1 MGDRRPRRSA
11 ALRALWLAFAGLLVC
26 IWAGPAAAERAVIL
40 AAASSAHAIDEAI
53 GQFDAGPE
61 DRVVASYAGTS
72 ALARQIESGAP
83 ADIFLAAN
91 AAWMD
96 HVEAL
101 GLIEPGSRQALAS
114 NRLVFVTGKSD
125 MAPFEPSASLDLG
138 ALLDGGRLAIGN
150 PDHVPAGIYARQAL
164 EALGLWPR
172 RETASR
178 RQPMYGRRLRW
189 WHGAKRRSAS
199 STRPT
204 PSACRTSTWS
214 RRFRQRF
221 TIRSSTRS
229 PSSRAASHR
238 SRRVSSPSSPGR
250 RAGRHS
256 PAPASSSIEA
266 MSLTPLEVEAIMLS
280 LRVAGWA
287 VLISLPLGIA
297 VAWLLARYRFPGWAV
312 VNGLVHLPLVLPP
325 VVVGFV
331 LLLLLGRQGP
341 LGAWLDDWF
350 GITLAFTWQGAAV
363 ASAVVSFPLM
373 VRAIR
378 LSIEGMDRRLE
389 TAARTLGAP
398 PVWVFASISLP
409 LMAPGVLTGAI
420 LAFARCLGE
429 FGATI
434 TFVSNIP
441 GETRTLPL
449 ALYTYTQVPG
459 GLDGAFRLMVIAI
472 VIAFAALV
480 GSELLARV
488 LRRRLEG

>member
-1 MGDRRPRRSA
+1 
-11 ALRALWLAFAGLLVC
+11 
-26 IWAGPAAAERAVIL
+26 
-40 AAASSAHAIDEAI
+40 
-53 GQFDAGPE
+53 
-61 DRVVASYAGTS
+61 
-72 ALARQIESGAP
+72 
-83 ADIFLAAN
+83 
-91 AAWMD
+91 
-96 HVEAL
+96 
-101 GLIEPGSRQALAS
+101 
-114 NRLVFVTGKSD
+114 
-125 MAPFEPSASLDLG
+125 
-138 ALLDGGRLAIGN
+138 
-150 PDHVPAGIYARQAL
+150 
-164 EALGLWPR
+164 
-172 RETASR
+172 
-178 RQPMYGRRLRW
+178 
-189 WHGAKRRSAS
+189 
-199 STRPT
+199 
-204 PSACRTSTWS
+204 
-214 RRFRQRF
+214 
-221 TIRSSTRS
+221 
-229 PSSRAASHR
+229 
-238 SRRVSSPSSPGR
+238 
-250 RAGRHS
+250 
-256 PAPASSSIEA
+256 

-297 VAWLLARYRFPGWAV
+297 VAWLLARHRFPGWAV

-389 TAARTLGAP
+389 SAARTLGAP

-409 LMAPGVLTGAI
+409 LMAPGVLTGTI